1 MIIEKII
8 YDLLEDGSFRRYALH
23 GEFVEKWE
31 KWRKDHP
38 EYRQEMELASM
49 VMENL
54 YQENKNIIHDLKEK
68 DVKNK
73 IKKSIFKA
81 IDTNSSHSRFTI
93 WKVAATLLILCTFIP
108 VVWFVQNKFS
118 TPETAPHVVNVPKV
132 VKLNPSGVK
141 SIITFSDGS
150 KAYLNS
156 ESKIVY
162 SQVFSEDLR
171 EVELVGEA
179 YFEIN
184 EDENRPFIIQVG
196 DLEIKVLG
204 TAFNVDAY
212 PENLFVNVALV
223 SGKVLVNIPTGGNVE
238 LLPSEML
245 KYRLAGNETHK
256 IVPFIS
262 EEIIGWKDGILSF
275 REESVKDIFEKLE
288 RWYGV
293 EIIYDKRNPVFSK
306 WIFTGKFEK
315 RSLEYIL
322 NTMNYEDIFEFKIEN
337 SKIIIK

>member
-204 TAFNVDAY
+204 TAFNVSAY
-212 PENLFVNVALV
+212 PENTFINVALV
-223 SGKVLVNIPTGGNVE
+223 SGKVLVNIPNGENVE

-245 KYRLAGNETHK
+245 KYPLVGNEAHK
-256 IVPFIS
+256 IVSFIS

-275 REESVKDIFEKLE
+275 RGESVNDIFAKLE

-293 EIIYDKRNPVFSK
+293 EIIYDKGNPAFSK
-306 WIFTGKFEK
+306 RIFTGKFEK

-322 NTMNYEDIFEFKIEN
+322 NTMNYEDIFEFKIES